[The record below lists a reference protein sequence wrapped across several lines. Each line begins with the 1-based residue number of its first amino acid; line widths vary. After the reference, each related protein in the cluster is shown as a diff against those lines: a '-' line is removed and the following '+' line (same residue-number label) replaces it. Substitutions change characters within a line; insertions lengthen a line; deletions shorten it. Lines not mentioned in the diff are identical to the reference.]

1 MSQDKLALKLT
12 RLCIIQDGEIAF
24 VTETNNNNNNDV
36 TVRFTYDKRTIID
49 EGHGSPKAVMEVFY
63 FYSKNNTLSYSY
75 EQFPLGQRDGES
87 DRMYKTL
94 KHLSDSDAKN
104 LIDTIDSA
112 ITQADKSGHQ
122 TYSTSKGMDKS

>member
-1 MSQDKLALKLT
+1 MRYLLP
-12 RLCIIQDGEIAF
+12 
-24 VTETNNNNNNDV
+24 NNNNI
-36 TVRFTYDKRTIID
+36 TVRFTYDKRTTVD
-49 EGHGSPKAVMEVFY
+49 EGHGSLKAIQELFY

-75 EQFPLGQRDGES
+75 EQASALQRDGKP

-94 KHLSDSDAKN
+94 KQLSYSDAKN

-122 TYSTSKGMDKS
+122 TYSVSTGMDKS

>member
-1 MSQDKLALKLT
+1 
-12 RLCIIQDGEIAF
+12 
-24 VTETNNNNNNDV
+24 VTETNNNNNNSNDV

-49 EGHGSPKAVMEVFY
+49 DGHGSPKLVMELFY

-75 EQFPLGQRDGES
+75 EQYTGFQRDGKP
-87 DRMYKTL
+87 DRIYKTL
-94 KHLSDSDAKN
+94 KQLSDSDAKN